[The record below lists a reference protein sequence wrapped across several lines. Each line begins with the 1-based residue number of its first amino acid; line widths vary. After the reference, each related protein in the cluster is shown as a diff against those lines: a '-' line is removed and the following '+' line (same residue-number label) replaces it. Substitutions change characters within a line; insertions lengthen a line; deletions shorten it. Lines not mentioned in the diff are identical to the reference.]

1 MEPSK
6 EASTSDVDGKKQT
19 DWLKKF
25 NFWLVQYD
33 ESVSLGIWE
42 TLYTVPDVVI
52 VAFVPA
58 CRGFNMKKNTYP
70 KWQRWS
76 FHFL

>member
-19 DWLKKF
+19 DWPKKF

-33 ESVSLGIWE
+33 ESVSLGI
-42 TLYTVPDVVI
+42 
-52 VAFVPA
+52 
-58 CRGFNMKKNTYP
+58 
-70 KWQRWS
+70 
-76 FHFL
+76 